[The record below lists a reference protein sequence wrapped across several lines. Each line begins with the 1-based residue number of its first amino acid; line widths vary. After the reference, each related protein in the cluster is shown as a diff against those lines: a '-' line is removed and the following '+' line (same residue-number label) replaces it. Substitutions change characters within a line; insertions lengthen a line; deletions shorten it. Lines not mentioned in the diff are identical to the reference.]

1 MSDFPV
7 KSVGI
12 NFIASLGPDYA
23 KFMLEYG
30 IQHDYNIIAWLIA
43 SKTSS
48 RINIESGIAVKRRM
62 SEEVVL

>member
-1 MSDFPV
+1 
-7 KSVGI
+7 
-12 NFIASLGPDYA
+12 
-23 KFMLEYG
+23 MLEYG

-62 SEEVVL
+62 SEGGVVIECPEEISAFQRNVGCESENNP

>member
-23 KFMLEYG
+23 KFILEYG
-30 IQHDYNIIAWLIA
+30 IQQMVPNGQYFKLLPEGRSPAEPLFQPH
-43 SKTSS
+43 SH
-48 RINIESGIAVKRRM
+48 
-62 SEEVVL
+62 